1 MPYKKNK
8 IEKLFFFSNR
18 KKIKKKKYNNI
29 EWKIKKIKL
38 GKKNIYFLK
47 KQIHSPV
54 FPELR
59 ELVMEFKT

>member
-8 IEKLFFFSNR
+8 IEKLFFFQIEKR
-18 KKIKKKKYNNI
+18 LKKKYNNI

-54 FPELR
+54 FSELR